1 MAAVRELIAFEC
13 TECKR
18 RNYTSS
24 KNRKTSSEKIT
35 LRKFCS
41 HDRKHTDHKEIKVK

>member
-1 MAAVRELIAFEC
+1 MAAVRELIALEC

-24 KNRKTSSEKIT
+24 KNRKKMAEK
-35 LRKFCS
+35 LSLKKFCA
-41 HDRKHTDHKEIKVK
+41 HDRKHTEHKETKIK